1 MKSTKSRIYA
11 LSENSLT
18 LQLDPVI
25 SEKQIRFLYQLQS
38 TILKQKWPAV
48 YEVVVTFHE
57 LSVFFDFNSIPYE
70 EMEKKILD
78 LYEEKQ
84 TNQEYETQGV
94 NRFLLPVCY
103 EEEFALDKDR
113 LQNHTGL
120 PFSEIVSLHHQGNY
134 LLYMIGFLPGFMYL
148 GGLDE
153 RINCP
158 RLENPRE
165 KVSAG
170 SVGIAGQQS
179 GIYPMDSPGGWN
191 IIGRTPL
198 TLFDYEW
205 SSRANTEDDYLTI
218 HPLDQIRFIPVSKSG
233 FEELQG
239 MNILEY
245 QSILP
250 GHHSI

>member
-48 YEVVVTFHE
+48 YEVLVTFYE

-70 EMEKKILD
+70 ELEKKILD

-103 EEEFALDKDR
+103 EEEFALDKVR

-191 IIGRTPL
+191 IIGRSPL